1 MASYEFWYVGH
12 HLFKYISPP
21 FLSFQNSKCINAS
34 DRLGWCVLAFLPTH
48 FPFCVLVG
56 CFLLIY
62 LQFHWYFTSLCSIWC
77 SDWCSINWKNSS
89 SLVSSIFLYFYD
101 FHLPL
106 VHRFHLCWNPHLF
119 MLVVYIFHYVLSHA
133 NHSYLKVLVWLF

>member
-21 FLSFQNSKCINAS
+21 FLSFQISKCINAS
-34 DRLGWCVLAFLPTH
+34 DRFGWCVLAFLPTH
-48 FPFCVLVG
+48 FPFCVSVG
-56 CFLLIY
+56 WFLLIY

-77 SDWCSINWKNSS
+77 SDWCSVNWKNSS

-106 VHRFHLCWNPHLF
+106 VHRFHLSDEIPICSCLSSTFSTMSCP
-119 MLVVYIFHYVLSHA
+119 MLIIVT
-133 NHSYLKVLVWLF
+133 